1 MGEGCL
7 ARDSEPESEAPAALI
22 AGLDALSSRSFSS
35 EGVMQPGQIFILLVL
50 IFSIF
55 LAWTLSRGRTA
66 GVPLYG
72 ICVVIAATLVA
83 GSIAQVLN
91 AQGATEALNVT
102 AIALSLAA
110 LPSHPV
116 VWEEQMRADLQRMRL
131 VHPLRA
137 SDLLSWR
144 GWLKLVD
151 RIGARRAAIVYLA
164 IYAFAIAIALAA
176 TLGAP
181 ADQTIYT
188 TLASLAPAV
197 FAVMSTTWIYR
208 GARRLVPGA

>member
-1 MGEGCL
+1 
-7 ARDSEPESEAPAALI
+7 
-22 AGLDALSSRSFSS
+22 
-35 EGVMQPGQIFILLVL
+35 MQPGQIVVLLVL
-50 IFSIF
+50 VFAIF
-55 LAWTLSRGRTA
+55 LAWSLSRGRTA
-66 GVPLYG
+66 GVPLYAVSAA
-72 ICVVIAATLVA
+72 VVATLVA
-83 GSIAQVLN
+83 GGVAQLLN
-91 AQGATEALNVT
+91 AEGAIEALNVT

-116 VWEEQMRADLQRMRL
+116 LWEEQMKADLQRIRL
-131 VHPLRA
+131 VQALRPG
-137 SDLLSWR
+137 DLLSWR

-164 IYAFAIAIALAA
+164 IYAVAIAIALGA

-181 ADQTIYT
+181 SDRTIYT

-208 GARRLVPGA
+208 GARRLIPGA